1 MALKLIRQAP
11 PSEAKW
17 VNFDDDTKILLAGID
32 NAEYQIA
39 FERMQRRI
47 RRNDSSFEE
56 GEVGVLAGE
65 KSQHESQCMLISHFI
80 LKDWDGVLDA
90 EGNPLKFSHNLGC
103 ELLKSNFE
111 FFVFVFNQ
119 STEIAREAKEELA
132 ETVGKPSPASNGKG
146 SGRASPKRGVR
157 STSA

>member
-1 MALKLIRQAP
+1 MALKLIKQAP
-11 PSEAKW
+11 ASEAKW
-17 VNFDDDTKILLAGID
+17 VNFDEDTKILLAGID

-90 EGNPLKFSHNLGC
+90 DGNPLKFNHGVGC

-132 ETVGKPSPASNGKG
+132 EMVGKPLPASSGKK
-146 SGRASPKRGVR
+146 SGRASQKKG
-157 STSA
+157 A